1 MNLAPLLAAPAVIQI
16 HALAAFSAFS
26 LGVVQLAAPKGTI
39 PHRTVG
45 WLWAGLMLAVVLSS
59 FFIHTIRMWGPF
71 SPIHLLS
78 VLTLIT
84 LPLAVWR
91 ARQHDV
97 RKQQRAMLGLFLGAL
112 VIAGVFTFLPGRIMH
127 AVVFGSR
134 RAAEVAAR
142 GRFRLNRAETANGG
156 AAMNRLLADLRIVEL
171 SAFVAAPLGGMTMA
185 QFGAE
190 VIRIDPI
197 GGGIDFSRWPVT
209 QDGASLYWA
218 GMNKAKRSVALALDK
233 PEGRDLAQAIAT
245 APGPAGNTKGGG
257 IVLTNLPPLPGL
269 DYASLKAKRGDV
281 ILLRLIGNRDGSAAV
296 DYTVNAAS
304 GFPMVTGPGGAPVN
318 NVLPAWDIA
327 AGLHLATSLPAAERH
342 RARTGEGQEVVA
354 ALADVMLAA
363 VGHLGYVGDVCVN
376 GRARPAIGNDLY
388 GSFGRDFA
396 TADGRR
402 VMIIALTPR
411 QWRALGRATG
421 LADKLAMAGEMM
433 EADLETEAG
442 RFEARDAI
450 AALLARWCGGKTL
463 AEIGAAFGGTG
474 VLWGPFQDFVEL
486 VREDPRASAKN
497 PLFAEIEQPGIGR
510 YPMPGLPLDF
520 GAAPREATR
529 PAPRLGEHTDMV
541 LAQVRGL

>member
-1 MNLAPLLAAPAVIQI
+1 
-16 HALAAFSAFS
+16 
-26 LGVVQLAAPKGTI
+26 
-39 PHRTVG
+39 
-45 WLWAGLMLAVVLSS
+45 
-59 FFIHTIRMWGPF
+59 
-71 SPIHLLS
+71 
-78 VLTLIT
+78 
-84 LPLAVWR
+84 
-91 ARQHDV
+91 
-97 RKQQRAMLGLFLGAL
+97 
-112 VIAGVFTFLPGRIMH
+112 
-127 AVVFGSR
+127 
-134 RAAEVAAR
+134 
-142 GRFRLNRAETANGG
+142 
-156 AAMNRLLADLRIVEL
+156 MNRLLADLRIVEL

-197 GGGIDFSRWPVT
+197 GGGIDFNRWPVT

-245 APGPAGNTKGGG
+245 APGPEGNTKGGG

-304 GFPMVTGPGGAPVN
+304 GFPMVTGPTSAGGGAPVN

-327 AGLHLATSLPAAERH
+327 AGLYLATSLLAAERH

-363 VGHLGYVGDVCVN
+363 VGHLGYVGDVCIN

-411 QWRALGRATG
+411 QWRALGRVTG
-421 LADKLAMAGEMM
+421 LADKLAMVGEMM
-433 EADLETEAG
+433 EVDLDTETG
-442 RFEARDAI
+442 RYEARDAI
-450 AALLARWCGGKTL
+450 APLVARWCAGKTL
-463 AEIGAAFGGTG
+463 AEITAAFSGTG

-486 VREDPRASAKN
+486 VRNDPRCSPAN
-497 PLFAEIEQPGIGR
+497 PLFATVEQPGIGR
-510 YPMPGLPLDF
+510 YPMPGLPLEF
-520 GAAPREATR
+520 SASPREPTR
-529 PAPRLGEHTDMV
+529 PAPRLGEHTDQV
-541 LAQVRGL
+541 LAEVLGLSGREIARLHDTGIAVGPPG